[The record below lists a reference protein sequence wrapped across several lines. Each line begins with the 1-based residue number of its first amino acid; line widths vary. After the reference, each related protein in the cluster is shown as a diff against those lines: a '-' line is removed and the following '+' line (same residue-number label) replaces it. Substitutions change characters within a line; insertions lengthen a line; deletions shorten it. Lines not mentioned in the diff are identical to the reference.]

1 VTKLQKS
8 MTKTKTKTKREAW
21 FDSHV
26 IVADLPAALGLVGNR
41 QAVRNALKAKVC
53 GESQEAERSNE

>member
-1 VTKLQKS
+1 MTKLQKS

-26 IVADLPAALGLVGNR
+26 IVMGPNSDIEDKI
-41 QAVRNALKAKVC
+41 RNALKAKVC
-53 GESQEAERSNE
+53 GESQEAERSND